1 MRSITNV
8 EVSRHAY
15 SVEHDDMLQQREAMW
30 GRMFSDFATRTAAE
44 LNEYIADRQ
53 SSMSFRLW
61 MACFVIETKL
71 RSRGLREE
79 LHEVMHEQWLTLQE
93 FLRQR
98 EVEFAATYP
107 EDYKK
112 HNNYFPV
119 LREITGASDER
130 VYKAIMADPFLRSEE
145 GHKRYTEI
153 AEGSWRFDGTIKDRS
168 YITSDIPST
177 LLTLGSKPEHRDY
190 HWFTLPI
197 NSRLLLTGRWGQWR
211 LSSELQTTARTIDD
225 TSVDLINKAI
235 FNNAQRW
242 VYGSSED
249 ELIRAAN
256 LRE

>member
-1 MRSITNV
+1 MFKIDNTRKHFIPQFYLKGFVVPGKTNLICVLDKLELESGVQVRSITNV

-79 LHEVMHEQWLTLQE
+79 LHEVMHEQWLKLQE

-177 LLTLGSKPEHRDY
+177 LLTLAGCGK
-190 HWFTLPI
+190 
-197 NSRLLLTGRWGQWR
+197 
-211 LSSELQTTARTIDD
+211 TI
-225 TSVDLINKAI
+225 L
-235 FNNAQRW
+235 
-242 VYGSSED
+242 
-249 ELIRAAN
+249 
-256 LRE
+256 